1 MSFKQHYNFVYFSM
15 YLYLRN
21 SWRKHFNISVRRME
35 STPVHLLSVTQK
47 KFPLRR
53 RLTALKTTATLT
65 QQNLMKMAPSLASM
79 VMGNLEQM
87 PPTPQPCLQLYSSA
101 TETDLQMCC
110 CTFMD
115 SNTLIP
121 FCCIRPSAVKSD
133 WIRGIPSFSST
144 GSVKVGMWRILLRIW
159 MPLVLQC
166 WEKLSWS
173 EVFSLLHSA
182 AVLCWHRVDLTWLGY
197 CLFGTRVSWQLGQ
210 WWLDFPPFIL
220 SHSFMNWCYG

>member
-1 MSFKQHYNFVYFSM
+1 M
-15 YLYLRN
+15 
-21 SWRKHFNISVRRME
+21 
-35 STPVHLLSVTQK
+35 HLLSVTQK

-79 VMGNLEQM
+79 VMGNLERM

-144 GSVKVGMWRILLRIW
+144 ALSRLACGGFCCGFECHLSYSVEKNLAEVKFSACCTVQQCCVGTG
-159 MPLVLQC
+159 
-166 WEKLSWS
+166 
-173 EVFSLLHSA
+173 
-182 AVLCWHRVDLTWLGY
+182 LT
-197 CLFGTRVSWQLGQ
+197 
-210 WWLDFPPFIL
+210 
-220 SHSFMNWCYG
+220 